1 MLESIRRGQR
11 WLTLVLVAFV
21 GAVFV
26 FFMGVGS
33 DFGPSNPSGSA
44 VVELGD
50 IRMQVADFQ
59 RLRARQDELYQEQLG
74 EQYNAKAMASL
85 IDAQTLRQLVD
96 TAVLVRSASDLGLQ
110 VSREEIQDL
119 VRQSPGFRD
128 EAGRFDQDQF
138 VDYVTYEFGS
148 QRNFLEVMRH
158 DLLRQKMVGLIFDQA
173 SVSPSEARDAALY
186 GLEQI
191 RIAYVALDTTQLPAG
206 EEIDEVSV
214 GAYLDAN
221 RPELEQ
227 IYREKTDA
235 YTIAERAKARHILI
249 QVGPDADATLVTA
262 ARAKADEARAR
273 VVAGESFETV
283 AAEVSED
290 PGSKDQGG
298 DIGEFSRGTH
308 ATQLE
313 DAAFSLKPGDLS
325 EVIRTDYGFHILRL
339 DSLEP
344 ARTRPFEAD
353 VDLELARTEMVR
365 KRAAESAQQVSMQLA
380 DAIVAGSSLEA
391 AAGVLGLPV
400 QRTPLVSRR
409 PDGFIPGLGAA
420 AEVMAAAFALDLDQP
435 TSPKVH
441 TVEDRLVLIEL
452 LERNM
457 PDTQELD
464 AAVSELEKGLLDSKQ
479 NRMVQDWI
487 DRRRDELEK
496 SGELLV
502 NSSLVISNS

>member
-1 MLESIRRGQR
+1 MLDSFRRGQR
-11 WLTLVLVAFV
+11 WLTLLLVTFI

-33 DFGPSNPSGSA
+33 NFGPGNPTGNA

-50 IRMQVADFQ
+50 IRMQIADFQ
-59 RLRARQDELYQEQLG
+59 RLRQRQDELYQEQLG
-74 EQYNAKAMASL
+74 EQYDAKAMTSF

-96 TAVLVRSASDLGLQ
+96 SAVLARSATDLGMQ

-128 EAGRFDQDQF
+128 ESGRFNQEQF

-191 RIAYVALDTTQLPAG
+191 RIAYVALDTTQLPADVA
-206 EEIDEVSV
+206 IDDASV
-214 GAYLDAN
+214 VAYLEAN
-221 RPELEQ
+221 RPELEG
-227 IYREKTDA
+227 IYRERTES
-235 YTIAERAKARHILI
+235 YTVPERAKARHILI
-249 QVGPDADATLVTA
+249 QVGPDDDETRVSA
-262 ARAKADEARAR
+262 ARAKADAARQR
-273 VVAGESFETV
+273 VVSGEAFEVV

-290 PGSKDQGG
+290 PGSKTQGG

-308 ATQLE
+308 ATPLE
-313 DAAFSLKPGDLS
+313 DATFSLKPGDLS
-325 EVIRTDYGFHILRL
+325 EVIRTDYGFHVIRL

-344 ARTRPFEAD
+344 ARTRPFEGEAD
-353 VDLELARTEMVR
+353 IEIARAEVTR
-365 KRAAESAQQVSMQLA
+365 RRAEERAQQISIQLA
-380 DAIVAGSSLEA
+380 DAIGAGTSLESA
-391 AAGVLGLPV
+391 ARELGLSV
-400 QRTPLVSRR
+400 QRTPLLNRR

-420 AEVMAAAFALDLDQP
+420 EEVMATAFGLELERP
-435 TSPKVH
+435 SSPKIH
-441 TVEDRLVLIEL
+441 TVDDRLVLVEL
-452 LERNM
+452 LERSM
-457 PDTQELD
+457 PDSQELD
-464 AAVSELEKGLLDSKQ
+464 ATVAELEKNLLDAKR

-487 DRRRDELEK
+487 DRRREELEA